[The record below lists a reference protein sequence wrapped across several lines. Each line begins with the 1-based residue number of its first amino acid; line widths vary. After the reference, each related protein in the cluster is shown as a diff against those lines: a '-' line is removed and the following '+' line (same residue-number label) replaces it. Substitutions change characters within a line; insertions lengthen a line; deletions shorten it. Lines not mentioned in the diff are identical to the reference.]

1 MRWLSNLSFRLR
13 TLLRSGR
20 AERELT
26 EEVGFHLEMETQK
39 LIGQG
44 LAPDEAAREARLRF
58 GGVAFQQEGARDA
71 WGVRVLRDALSDVRH
86 AGRQFRRRPGFTFL
100 AVITLALGIGAT
112 VALFSVVSGLLLR
125 PLPVAKESELQVFW
139 DDWDW
144 RGSEF
149 DFVQERARAFS
160 GLAAYTAEGLAYRTD
175 AGSAVVMTGV
185 TTAGLFDLIGA
196 RPLLGRTFAPG
207 EDRPGAEPVVVLSWA
222 MWRQELG
229 GDPKVLGR
237 RINLGGTPTTV
248 IGVMPRGFYFPS
260 PEYRAWRP
268 LLLDPNSPVYR
279 GRGWLVLFGR
289 LKPGTTNAALAADVQ
304 AIARALGEQFNYPAA
319 WDKSKNAAVR
329 PLREYLLGSVKPALV
344 LLLGAV
350 GLLLLM
356 ACANTAALVLARTTD
371 RTGEIGLRLALGAG
385 RGRLMRQIVT
395 ESVTLSLLAGA
406 AGAVVAVGIFGRLVA
421 SLPLQSGFGEAVNL
435 DWTTFAAGAGL
446 AVLVGLLV
454 SAIPVRHLL
463 QGRLSGVSGERVV
476 GVRVGP
482 GRAHAVLVAA
492 EVMLAVLLVTG
503 ATLLIRSVEKL
514 YALDPGFDAGGVV
527 TADLIASGQ
536 EMDRPARWQFFRD
549 MLERVGRLPGVTSA
563 GYTNRLPVRDN
574 GWQGPIEVESRPD
587 LREANRPNCLYRTVT
602 PDYLRTMGMAI
613 RAGRGIEATDRQ
625 GSLPVVLVSE
635 SFARKMW
642 PGQDPLGRRIR
653 TGFMGDTTWLNV
665 VGVVEETR
673 MFTMTGENPIVM
685 YLPWEQSGFPG
696 EGQVLAI
703 RTEADPTAVIAAVRR
718 AVRELDRRVAVARP
732 GSMEEVV
739 RTALAEPLR
748 LRFFLMLFAGL
759 ALVLGT
765 VGVYG
770 VVSYA
775 VTRRRPEFGIRIAL
789 GAAPAR
795 VLAEVVRGGMA
806 PVGIGVAAGLLG
818 AVGLSRVLG
827 RFLYDV
833 APTDPASLA
842 LAGAALL
849 GAGALAALLPGW
861 RAGQVSPVEA
871 LRAE

>member
-1 MRWLSNLSFRLR
+1 MRWLSNLAFRLR
-13 TLLRSGR
+13 TLLRPGR
-20 AERELT
+20 TERELT
-26 EEVGFHLEMETQK
+26 EEVEFHLDMETRK
-39 LIGQG
+39 LIEQG
-44 LAPDEAAREARLRF
+44 LAPDQASREARLRF
-58 GGVAFQQEGARDA
+58 GGVAYQQEGARDA

-100 AVITLALGIGAT
+100 AVVTLALGIGAT
-112 VALFSVVSGLLLR
+112 VALFSVVRGLLLR
-125 PLPVAKESELQVFW
+125 PLPVAREAELQVFW

-175 AGSAVVMTGV
+175 TGSAVVLTGE
-185 TTAGLFDLIGA
+185 TTAGLFDVLGA

-207 EDRPGAEPVVVLSWA
+207 EDRPGAEPVMVLSWA

-248 IGVMPRGFYFPS
+248 VGVMPRGFYFPS

-268 LLLDPNSPVYR
+268 LLLDPDSPVYR
-279 GRGWLVLFGR
+279 GRGWLVLLGR
-289 LKPGTTNAALAADVQ
+289 VKPGTAPAGLTDDIQ
-304 AIARALGEQFNYPAA
+304 AIARALGERFTYPAA
-319 WDKSKNAAVR
+319 WDKTRNAAVR
-329 PLREYLLGSVKPALV
+329 PLREYLLGSVKPALL

-406 AGAVVAVGIFGRLVA
+406 AGAVVAVGLFARLVA
-421 SLPLQSGFGEAVNL
+421 SLPLQSGFGDAVSL

-446 AVLVGLLV
+446 AVLVGLMV

-463 QGRLSGVSGERVV
+463 QGRLSGVTGERVV

-482 GRAHAVLVAA
+482 GRAHAALVAA
-492 EVMLAVLLVTG
+492 EVMLAVLLVSG

-514 YALDPGFDAGGVV
+514 YALDPGFDARGVM
-527 TADLIASGQ
+527 TADLTASGQ
-536 EMDRPARWQFFRD
+536 EMDQPARWQFFRD
-549 MLERVGRLPGVTSA
+549 LLERVGRLPGVTSA

-587 LREANRPNCLYRTVT
+587 LRDANRPNCLYRTVT

-613 RAGRGIEATDRQ
+613 RAGRGIEATDRA
-625 GSLPVVLVSE
+625 GSLRVVLVSE

-642 PGQDPLGRRIR
+642 PGQDPLGQRIR

-685 YLPWEQSGFPG
+685 YLPWEQTGFPG
-696 EGQVLAI
+696 EGQVLAM
-703 RTEADPTAVIAAVRR
+703 RTDADPGAVIAAVRR
-718 AVRELDRRVAVARP
+718 VVRELDRRVAVARP
-732 GSMEEVV
+732 GSMEDVV

-748 LRFFLMLFAGL
+748 LRFFLMLFAAL

-789 GAAPAR
+789 GAAPGR

-806 PVGIGVAAGLLG
+806 PVAIGVAAGLLG
-818 AVGLSRVLG
+818 AIGLSRLLG

-833 APTDPASLA
+833 APTDPLSLA

-849 GAGALAALLPGW
+849 GAGVLAALLPGW

>member
-1 MRWLSNLSFRLR
+1 
-13 TLLRSGR
+13 
-20 AERELT
+20 
-26 EEVGFHLEMETQK
+26 V
-39 LIGQG
+39 
-44 LAPDEAAREARLRF
+44 
-58 GGVAFQQEGARDA
+58 V
-71 WGVRVLRDALSDVRH
+71 
-86 AGRQFRRRPGFTFL
+86 
-100 AVITLALGIGAT
+100 TLALGIGAT
-112 VALFSVVSGLLLR
+112 VALFSVVRGLLLR
-125 PLPVAKESELQVFW
+125 PLPVASEAELQVFW
-139 DDWDW
+139 DDGDW

-160 GLAAYTAEGLAYRTD
+160 GLAAYTTEGLAYRTD
-175 AGSAVVMTGV
+175 AGSALVLTGE
-185 TTAGLFDLIGA
+185 TTAGLFDVLGA
-196 RPLLGRTFAPG
+196 HPLLGRTFAPG
-207 EDRPGAEPVVVLSWA
+207 EDRPGAEPVAVLSWA

-248 IGVMPRGFYFPS
+248 VGVMPRGFYFPS

-279 GRGWLVLFGR
+279 GRGWLVLLGR
-289 LKPGTTNAALAADVQ
+289 VKPGTVAGALNDDIQ
-304 AIARALGEQFNYPAA
+304 AIARALGERFTYPAA
-319 WDKSKNAAVR
+319 WDKTRNAAVR
-329 PLREYLLGSVKPALV
+329 PLREYLLGSVKPALL

-406 AGAVVAVGIFGRLVA
+406 AGAVVAVGLFGRLVA
-421 SLPLQSGFGEAVNL
+421 SLPLQSGFGDAVSL

-446 AVLVGLLV
+446 AVLVGLMV

-482 GRAHAVLVAA
+482 GRAHAALVAA
-492 EVMLAVLLVTG
+492 EVMLAVLLVSG

-514 YALDPGFDAGGVV
+514 YALDPGFDAGGVM

-536 EMDRPARWQFFRD
+536 EMDQPARWQFFRD

-587 LREANRPNCLYRTVT
+587 LRNANRPNCLYRTVT

-613 RAGRGIEATDRQ
+613 RAGRGIEATDRA
-625 GSLPVVLVSE
+625 GSLRVVLVSE

-642 PGQDPLGRRIR
+642 PGQHPLGQRIR

-685 YLPWEQSGFPG
+685 YLPWEQTGFPG
-696 EGQVLAI
+696 EGQVLAM
-703 RTEADPTAVIAAVRR
+703 RTDADPAAVIAAVRR
-718 AVRELDRRVAVARP
+718 VVRELDRRVAVARP
-732 GSMEEVV
+732 GSMEDVV

-789 GAAPAR
+789 GAAPGR

-806 PVGIGVAAGLLG
+806 PVAIGVAAGLLG
-818 AVGLSRVLG
+818 AIGLSRLLG

-833 APTDPASLA
+833 APTDPLSLA

-849 GAGALAALLPGW
+849 GAGVLAALLPGW